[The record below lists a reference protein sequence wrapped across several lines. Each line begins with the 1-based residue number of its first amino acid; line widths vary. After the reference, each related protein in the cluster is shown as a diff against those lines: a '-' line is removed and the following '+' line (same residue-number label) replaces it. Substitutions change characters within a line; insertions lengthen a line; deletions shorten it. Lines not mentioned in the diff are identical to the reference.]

1 MSESIDWSKT
11 GMEYRHLGR
20 TGLKV
25 SALSLGAWTT
35 YGGTSDQNTCGE
47 VRRRFVTKHFNDS
60 IHPINFNDS
69 NIQSIS
75 MTQTH
80 NQFQ

>member
-1 MSESIDWSKT
+1 MPNFLQHHTDFEDLDIYMMSESIDWSKT

-35 YGGTSDQNTCGE
+35 YGGTSDQNTCGD
-47 VRRRFVTKHFNDS
+47 VRRRQRFVT
-60 IHPINFNDS
+60 
-69 NIQSIS
+69 
-75 MTQTH
+75 
-80 NQFQ
+80 QFQ